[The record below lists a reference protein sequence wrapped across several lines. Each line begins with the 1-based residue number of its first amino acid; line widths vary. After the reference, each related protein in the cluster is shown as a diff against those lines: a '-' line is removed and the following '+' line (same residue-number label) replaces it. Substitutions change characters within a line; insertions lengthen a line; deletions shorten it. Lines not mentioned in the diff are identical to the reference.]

1 MTESMGM
8 LQSDVWRGGGSEGP
22 GAPKGQGRKGWGDPG
37 AAAEEVPVV
46 TELTMGRVTGKQ
58 GSGRPSCE
66 GKYGTGGA
74 ASSH

>member
-1 MTESMGM
+1 M
-8 LQSDVWRGGGSEGP
+8 LRSDAWRGGGSEGP
-22 GAPKGQGRKGWGDPG
+22 GAPKGQELPQ
-37 AAAEEVPVV
+37 EEVPVV

-74 ASSH
+74 ACSH